1 MGRPFVFVG
10 VVSPVPEDPQAARQC
25 QQRVAGFAA
34 RTQLFDVTKPH
45 QIGPV
50 TAIAFQSTFSSLP
63 ENLYSAVNPTAIR
76 QRGLVRL
83 NYRLAEELGL
93 DTQWLRGADGL
104 AMLSGNAVVSVSMPV
119 ALAQTTRA

>member
-1 MGRPFVFVG
+1 MEGSSRKGRPFVFVE
-10 VVSPVPEDPQAARQC
+10 VVSLVPEDPQAARQC

-63 ENLYSAVNPTAIR
+63 ENLYSAVNPTAILTCTPILS
-76 QRGLVRL
+76 QR
-83 NYRLAEELGL
+83 ELEIWHG
-93 DTQWLRGADGL
+93 
-104 AMLSGNAVVSVSMPV
+104 
-119 ALAQTTRA
+119 